1 MKYFYSF
8 IILCCLVTNMLGQHT
23 YGTSGLLYS
32 PTAEMQ
38 KDKTVMIGGSMI
50 DHNIYR
56 DAYWNAH
63 DEYNP
68 YTYNYYLNITLF
80 PWLEIAYTCTLV
92 KGIHGSNYWPQQTWG
107 KFTNQDRSFHGRLR
121 LWKEG
126 WWQQWTPQIVLGAN
140 DPGSHE
146 SAGGGDLTFQDVGES
161 TNHLTRF
168 YVAATKHFTFEKW
181 GTLGLHA
188 SVIQF
193 DGLDFDNEHGVTVG
207 INYRF
212 NRTEDDF
219 WNKALNGLN
228 LMGEYYDSVWNVGT
242 NYSVWKDRI
251 NVVAALYDGRFLSVG
266 IYFRVCLK

>member
-63 DEYNP
+63 DEYKP

-92 KGIHGSNYWPQQTWG
+92 KGIHGSNYWP
-107 KFTNQDRSFHGRLR
+107 
-121 LWKEG
+121 
-126 WWQQWTPQIVLGAN
+126 
-140 DPGSHE
+140 
-146 SAGGGDLTFQDVGES
+146 
-161 TNHLTRF
+161 
-168 YVAATKHFTFEKW
+168 
-181 GTLGLHA
+181 
-188 SVIQF
+188 
-193 DGLDFDNEHGVTVG
+193 
-207 INYRF
+207 
-212 NRTEDDF
+212 
-219 WNKALNGLN
+219 
-228 LMGEYYDSVWNVGT
+228 
-242 NYSVWKDRI
+242 
-251 NVVAALYDGRFLSVG
+251 
-266 IYFRVCLK
+266 

>member
-1 MKYFYSF
+1 MKKIKNLKTFHEIFYSF

-107 KFTNQDRSFHGRLR
+107 
-121 LWKEG
+121 
-126 WWQQWTPQIVLGAN
+126 QIHQSRPFVSWAL
-140 DPGSHE
+140 
-146 SAGGGDLTFQDVGES
+146 
-161 TNHLTRF
+161 
-168 YVAATKHFTFEKW
+168 
-181 GTLGLHA
+181 A
-188 SVIQF
+188 SVERRLVEAM
-193 DGLDFDNEHGVTVG
+193 DTT
-207 INYRF
+207 
-212 NRTEDDF
+212 NRAGSE
-219 WNKALNGLN
+219 
-228 LMGEYYDSVWNVGT
+228 
-242 NYSVWKDRI
+242 
-251 NVVAALYDGRFLSVG
+251 
-266 IYFRVCLK
+266 